1 MAMISPAA
9 SPEPHPRPG
18 KPTAPASISELAAQL
33 RLAITRTARR
43 LRQEAGT
50 DLSPSQ
56 TAALAT
62 IDLHGPLTPSELA
75 AIERVQRPTATR
87 IVARLEQE
95 GLLDRAADPYDGR
108 SSIVSTTPRG
118 RALIARLRTRKNA
131 YLAKRLRTLDD
142 GDVATLARAA
152 EILERLQ
159 DGERG

>member
-1 MAMISPAA
+1 MISNVSTPPSRAPRDAEGEGPA
-9 SPEPHPRPG
+9 
-18 KPTAPASISELAAQL
+18 ISEIAARL

-50 DLSPSQ
+50 DLTPSQ

-87 IVARLEQE
+87 IVARLEQD
-95 GLLDRAADPYDGR
+95 GLLDRAADPHDGR
-108 SSIVSTTPRG
+108 SSIVSATPRG

-142 GDVATLARAA
+142 DDVATLARAA
-152 EILERLQ
+152 GILERLQ